1 MSRQSSSF
9 APAARLLHWLM
20 AVLLLAMLF
29 IGVGMLS
36 TLSAWH
42 STLLAIHKPLGVLL
56 LLLWVLRLLVR
67 WRQAP
72 PPLPADLPDWQR
84 WGASCSHALLYG
96 LMLVLPLV
104 GWAMQ
109 GAAGYPLLLAGWAL
123 PALPA
128 LVAPDPQLY
137 AGLRL
142 AHGYLAYLLFALI
155 VLHLA
160 AGLYHGLIRRD
171 GVLASMTGGR

>member
-123 PALPA
+123 PAL
-128 LVAPDPQLY
+128 VAPDPQLY

-171 GVLASMTGGR
+171 GVLASMTAGR